1 MCYLILIL
9 KFILALFAIFLFID
23 FLTVLL
29 TYSICWYE
37 KSNENP
43 QLVEK
48 RFRGRSLKLILMLI
62 IPEIIFNCI
71 TVLLIPAGMFNNK
84 QLNLERGKTPT
95 ILLHGLFD
103 NQGSWLWFKL
113 QMKKAGIRNI
123 VSINL
128 SSWHNEQVLTELLA
142 KRIDEIRLQ
151 IGVNQV
157 NLVGHS
163 MGGIIARNY
172 VQLRGGAEKVAQIVC
187 LGSPHHGSK
196 LATFTF
202 APLGKVLI
210 PGSDFLK
217 RLNQAQV
224 PKHIRMT
231 NIYSN
236 KDNMVQPN
244 RSNHLHWGTAVE
256 LDNMGH
262 TSLIYRQAPIL
273 ATISALK
280 EEPAS

>member
-1 MCYLILIL
+1 MCYLILFL
-9 KFILALFAIFLFID
+9 KFILVLFVLFLFID

-43 QLVEK
+43 KLIEK
-48 RFRGRSLKLILMLI
+48 RFRGKTLKLILKLI
-62 IPEIIFNCI
+62 IPEMFFNCL
-71 TVLLIPAGMFNNK
+71 TVLAIPLGMFRCK
-84 QLNLERGKTPT
+84 TSHLTRGETVT

-103 NQGSWLWFKL
+103 NQASWFWFKL
-113 QMKKAGIRNI
+113 KLKRAGIKNV
-123 VSINL
+123 VSLNF
-128 SSWHNEQVLTELLA
+128 SSWHNEEVLTEILA
-142 KRIDEIRLQ
+142 KKIDEIRLQ
-151 IGVNQV
+151 VGINQV

-172 VQLRGGAEKVAQIVC
+172 VQLRGGAEKVTKLIC
-187 LGSPHHGSK
+187 LGSPHYGSK

-202 APLGKVLI
+202 APLGKTLI

-217 RLNQAQV
+217 RLNAAPV
-224 PKHIRMT
+224 PQLQEMT
-231 NIYSN
+231 NIYTR

-244 RSNHLHWGTAVE
+244 RFNHLSWGTAVE

-262 TSLIYRQAPIL
+262 TSLIYRHEPIQ
-273 ATISALK
+273 ATIEALK
-280 EEPAS
+280 GTPAE

>member
-1 MCYLILIL
+1 MHYLTIILKVLLIL
-9 KFILALFAIFLFID
+9 FAVFLFID

-29 TYSICWYE
+29 TYCICWYE

-43 QLVEK
+43 KLVEK
-48 RFRGRSLKLILMLI
+48 RFRGKSLKLVLKLM
-62 IPEIIFNCI
+62 IPEMIFNCF
-71 TVLLIPAGMFNNK
+71 TVMMIPPGMFNRDTSHL
-84 QLNLERGKTPT
+84 QRGETPT

-103 NQGSWLWFKL
+103 NQGSWFWFKL
-113 QMKKAGIRNI
+113 QLRKSGIRNI
-123 VSINL
+123 VTINL
-128 SSWHNEQVLTELLA
+128 SSWHNEEILTEILA
-142 KRIDEIRLQ
+142 KKIDEIRLQ
-151 IGVNQV
+151 IGVNKV

-172 VQLRGGAEKVAQIVC
+172 AQLRGGADKVDKIVC
-187 LGSPHHGSK
+187 LGSPHQGSK

-210 PGSDFLK
+210 PSTDFLT
-217 RLNQAQV
+217 RLNKA
-224 PKHIRMT
+224 PIPAHIKMT

-244 RSNHLHWGTAVE
+244 RFNYLHWGTAIE
-256 LDNMGH
+256 LDDMGH
-262 TSLIYRQAPIL
+262 TSLIYRKAPIM

-280 EEPAS
+280 GFPQE